1 MVSTARKSVSTAR
14 KSVSTSQNEGFAVK
28 INPHWAEKSFNCQ
41 DYLKERKKMVSTTQ
55 ATRFH

>member
-1 MVSTARKSVSTAR
+1 MVSTAR

-41 DYLKERKKMVSTTQ
+41 DYLKKRKKMVSTTQ